1 MAAFFMLFFTLF
13 RSFGDKMNRDYK
25 SLINMFLNN
34 LGNNE
39 VTEENVAEAFSSTMQ
54 EAMIQEESAKKIVY
68 EVVVDSANKA
78 LN

>member
-1 MAAFFMLFFTLF
+1 
-13 RSFGDKMNRDYK
+13 
-25 SLINMFLNN
+25 MFLNN

-68 EVVVDSANKA
+68 EVVVDPAKKA